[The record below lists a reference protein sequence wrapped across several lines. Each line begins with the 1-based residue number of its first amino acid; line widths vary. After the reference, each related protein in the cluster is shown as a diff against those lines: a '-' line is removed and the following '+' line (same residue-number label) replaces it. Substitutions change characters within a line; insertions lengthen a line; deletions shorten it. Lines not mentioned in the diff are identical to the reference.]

1 MGTQGKKAATAGPTR
16 RKVLVTAL
24 AAGAGVAGARIL
36 GLRNLDASASLTASM
51 DAMDMSMATGMSDAM
66 DEYDAMFGV
75 PDDSFFGAQ
84 DLDPANVP
92 LPRPATLPAVNVRPG
107 VALQPPISGIAAP
120 KLAGDVD
127 WISPLSTES
136 AKVTHLLRRATFG
149 ATDAE
154 LDRAQSEGFARTIE
168 RLIESPF
175 VEPPVFPAPAA
186 LRPSASPSMAPRA
199 SASASARPST
209 SGSAMPNASA
219 SAKPSSGGATTA
231 PSPTPAP
238 ITTFTVRPSAT
249 AAPSMG
255 TAAPTASASAPAV
268 MTNTTSI
275 NIGNLQSWWLDW
287 MTKSPTPFAERMT
300 LFWHGHFTSDYRK
313 VGTNSPAIYWQN
325 LTWRRMA
332 LGDFKSMLLK
342 VTPDL
347 AMLRYLDLAASTGRA
362 PNENYARELLE
373 LFTMG
378 VGNYTEDDVK
388 AAAKALA
395 GWRLPART
403 EATAQTGIFDTRRAY
418 SGAVTFLGKTGTFN
432 TESVV
437 DTILAHDATAPYI
450 VRQLITSFVTPSP
463 SDAYVA
469 RLADR
474 FRRSRYDT
482 KLLMRDIFTSPEF
495 VAPET
500 FRSLIKSPTDF
511 MVSTAKAL
519 GATNLSGTIR
529 QYGSTLGQ
537 NMFDPPS
544 VAGWGDGAT
553 WISSNTMLQRANF
566 VTAAIGSM
574 RTAPSAARAHER
586 HLDSVLAQ
594 GTVNEFNLARDDKS
608 RWFAIFASPEFQLK

>member
-1 MGTQGKKAATAGPTR
+1 MSAQGKKAAPAGPTR
-16 RKVLVTAL
+16 RKVLLTAL

-36 GLRNLDASASLTASM
+36 GLRNLDASETLSSAM
-51 DAMDMSMATGMSDAM
+51 DAIDMSMATGMVQSADDLDAM
-66 DEYDAMFGV
+66 SGV
-75 PDDSFFGAQ
+75 PDDYLGPQ
-84 DLDPANVP
+84 DLDPSHVP
-92 LPRPATLPAVNVRPG
+92 LTKPAALPPVNVRPA
-107 VALQPPISGIAAP
+107 VALQPPISGIAP
-120 KLAGDVD
+120 PNLAGDLD
-127 WISPLSTES
+127 WVSPLARES
-136 AKVTHLLRRATFG
+136 ARVTHLLRRATFG
-149 ATDAE
+149 GNDVE
-154 LDRAQSEGFARTIE
+154 LDRALSEGFARTVD

-175 VEPPVFPAPAA
+175 VEPPVFPAQAA
-186 LRPSASPSMAPRA
+186 PRPSPSMSPRATASASPKASATAAATTARPSSSAAPSMAP
-199 SASASARPST
+199 
-209 SGSAMPNASA
+209 
-219 SAKPSSGGATTA
+219 GAA
-231 PSPTPAP
+231 NPSP
-238 ITTFTVRPSAT
+238 
-249 AAPSMG
+249 
-255 TAAPTASASAPAV
+255 SAPAV

-313 VGTNSPAIYWQN
+313 VGTSSPAIYWQN

-332 LGDFKSMLLK
+332 LGDLKSMLLK

-373 LFTMG
+373 LFTLG

-395 GWRLPART
+395 GWRLPMRT
-403 EATAQTGIFDTRRAY
+403 EPTAQTGVFDTRRAFP
-418 SGAVTFLGKTGTFN
+418 GAVTFLGKTGTFN
-432 TESVV
+432 TESIV
-437 DTILAHDATAPYI
+437 DTILAHDATAPFM
-450 VRQLITSFVTPSP
+450 VRELVTSFVTPSP
-463 SDAYVA
+463 SDVYVA

-474 FRRSRYDT
+474 FRRARYDT
-482 KLLMRDIFTSPEF
+482 KLLMRDILTSPEF

-500 FRSLIKSPTDF
+500 FRALIKSPTDF

-544 VAGWGDGAT
+544 VAGWGEGAS

-566 VTAAIGSM
+566 VTAALGTL
-574 RTAPSAARAHER
+574 RTVPSAARAHER

-594 GTVNEFNLARDDKS
+594 GTVNELNLARDDKS
-608 RWFAIFASPEFQLK
+608 RWFAVLASPEFQLK

>member
-1 MGTQGKKAATAGPTR
+1 MGTQGKKAAPAGPTR

-36 GLRNLDASASLTASM
+36 GLRNLDASGSLTAAM
-51 DAMDMSMATGMSDAM
+51 DAMDMSMATGMSDPV

-92 LPRPATLPAVNVRPG
+92 QPRPATLPAVNVRPG

-127 WISPLSTES
+127 WISPLAKES
-136 AKVTHLLRRATFG
+136 ARVTHLLRRATFG

-154 LDRAQSEGFARTIE
+154 LDRAQSEGFLRTIE

-186 LRPSASPSMAPRA
+186 PRPSASPAMSPRA
-199 SASASARPST
+199 SASASARPSAT
-209 SGSAMPNASA
+209 A
-219 SAKPSSGGATTA
+219 SAKPSMAAVATA
-231 PSPTPAP
+231 VPSPTGAP
-238 ITTFTVRPSAT
+238 ITTFTVRPSPT

-255 TAAPTASASAPAV
+255 AVAASASPSVPAV

-332 LGDFKSMLLK
+332 LGDFKGMLLK

-403 EATAQTGIFDTRRAY
+403 EPAAQSGIFDTRRAY
-418 SGAVTFLGKTGTFN
+418 AAPVTFLGKTGTFN

-450 VRQLITSFVTPSP
+450 VRQLVTSFVTPSP

-495 VAPET
+495 AAPET
-500 FRSLIKSPTDF
+500 FRALIKSPTDF

-519 GATNLSGTIR
+519 GATNLSAMIR

-566 VTAAIGSM
+566 VTAALGSM
-574 RTAPSAARAHER
+574 RTAPTAARAHER

-608 RWFAIFASPEFQLK
+608 RWFTVFASPEFQLK

>member
-1 MGTQGKKAATAGPTR
+1 MGAKTRKAAPAGPTR

-24 AAGAGVAGARIL
+24 TAGAGVAGARIL
-36 GLRNLDASASLTASM
+36 GLRDLDASESLNAAM
-51 DAMDMSMATGMSDAM
+51 DAMDMSTATGMADPMDDLDAM
-66 DEYDAMFGV
+66 LGV
-75 PDDSFFGAQ
+75 PDDALLGAQ
-84 DLDPANVP
+84 DLDPSNVP
-92 LPRPATLPAVNVRPG
+92 QVKPTLPPLDIKPA
-107 VALQPPISGIAAP
+107 VALQPPITGITAP
-120 KLAGDVD
+120 QLAGNVD
-127 WISPLSTES
+127 WISPLAKES

-154 LDRAQSEGFARTIE
+154 LDRALSEGFARTID
-168 RLIESPF
+168 RLVESPL
-175 VEPPVFPAPAA
+175 VEPPVFPPPAA
-186 LRPSASPSMAPRA
+186 RPSASPSTSPRASASPTARA
-199 SASASARPST
+199 SASASAKPST
-209 SGSAMPNASA
+209 AVAS
-219 SAKPSSGGATTA
+219 TA
-231 PSPTPAP
+231 PSPTSAP
-238 ITTFTVRPSAT
+238 ITTFTVRPSPT

-255 TAAPTASASAPAV
+255 VAAPSASPSAPAV

-313 VGTNSPAIYWQN
+313 VGTSSPAIFWQN

-332 LGDFKSMLLK
+332 LGDLRSMLLK

-378 VGNYTEDDVK
+378 VGNYSEDDVK

-395 GWRLPART
+395 GWRLPTRT
-403 EATAQTGIFDTRRAY
+403 EPSAQAGIFDTKRAY
-418 SGAVTFLGKTGTFN
+418 AAPVTFLGRTGPFN
-432 TESVV
+432 TESVI
-437 DTILAHDATAPYI
+437 DTILAHDATAPFI
-450 VRQLITSFVTPSP
+450 VRNLLTSFVTPSP

-495 VAPET
+495 VAPES

-511 MVSTAKAL
+511 MVSASKAL
-519 GATNLSGTIR
+519 GAMNLSSTMR

-537 NMFDPPS
+537 NIFDPPS
-544 VAGWGDGAT
+544 VAGWGDGAS

-566 VTAAIGSM
+566 VTAALATL

-594 GTVNEFNLARDDKS
+594 GTVNELNLARDDKS
-608 RWFAIFASPEFQLK
+608 RWFAVFVSPEFQLK